1 MEVVRIV
8 GTAAA
13 AGLAGA
19 AVRRRVAGVRQVRRS
34 VAEYREH
41 WRTLAES
48 HDPDGGE
55 LRYVALGDSAAQGVG
70 ASTPEAGYVAV
81 VARSLAGRTGQQVA
95 LYNLSVSGAKA
106 RDVLEDQLP
115 RLADLGFTPD
125 VLTLGIGGNDVVDRR
140 VSVRR
145 FLDTMTE
152 VLAELPPGSFVADPP
167 GFLVPP
173 FEARSDAMAA
183 GVRPLI
189 RDAGHHLVALHRA
202 TRSAGHLGW
211 VRNVAA
217 DAFHPNDRGY
227 AGWAAAFIEPLERAS
242 TATATTAPGTFFP

>member
-1 MEVVRIV
+1 MGIVRIV

-13 AGLAGA
+13 AGMATA
-19 AVRRRVAGVRQVRRS
+19 AVRRRLDGVKQVRSS
-34 VAEYREH
+34 VMEYREH
-41 WRTLAES
+41 WRALAES
-48 HDPDGGE
+48 HEPGGE
-55 LRYVALGDSAAQGVG
+55 ALRYVALGDSAAQGVG
-70 ASTPEAGYVAV
+70 ASSPEFGYVPV
-81 VARSLAGRTGQQVA
+81 VADAISEITGSEVA

-106 RDVLEDQLP
+106 TDVLTDQLP
-115 RLADLGFTPD
+115 RLASLGFTPD

-140 VSVRR
+140 ISVQA
-145 FLDTMTE
+145 FLDTMGE

-167 GFLVPP
+167 GFLIPP
-173 FEARSDAMAA
+173 FEARSDAMAL

-189 RDAGHHLVALHRA
+189 REAGHHLVALHRA

-227 AGWAAAFIEPLERAS
+227 AGWAAAFIEAVESVPELR
-242 TATATTAPGTFFP
+242 

>member
-1 MEVVRIV
+1 MGIVRIV

-13 AGLAGA
+13 AGMATA
-19 AVRRRVAGVRQVRRS
+19 AVRRRLDGVRQVRRS

-41 WRTLAES
+41 WRALAAS
-48 HDPDGGE
+48 HDPADDVV
-55 LRYVALGDSAAQGVG
+55 RYVALGDSAAQGVG
-70 ASTPEAGYVAV
+70 ASSPETGYVPV
-81 VARSLAGRTGQQVA
+81 VADAVAALTGRDVA

-106 RDVLEDQLP
+106 TDVLADQLP
-115 RLADLGFTPD
+115 RLADLGFAPD
-125 VLTLGIGGNDVVDRR
+125 LLTLGIGGNDVVDRR
-140 VSVRR
+140 ISVQD
-145 FLDTMTE
+145 FLDTMAE

-167 GFLVPP
+167 GFLIPP
-173 FEARSDAMAA
+173 FEARSDAMAV

-227 AGWAAAFIEPLERAS
+227 AGWAGAFIEAVEAAHSRP
-242 TATATTAPGTFFP
+242 

>member
-1 MEVVRIV
+1 MGIVRIV

-13 AGLAGA
+13 AGVATA
-19 AVRRRVAGVRQVRRS
+19 AVRRRVDGVKQVRKS

-48 HDPDGGE
+48 HDPDGTA
-55 LRYVALGDSAAQGVG
+55 LRYVALGDSAAQAVG
-70 ASTPEAGYVAV
+70 ASSPAAGYVTAV
-81 VARSLAGRTGQQVA
+81 AQHVSGLTGRDVA
-95 LYNLSVSGAKA
+95 LFNLSVSGARA
-106 RDVLEDQLP
+106 TDVLEDQLP
-115 RLADLGFTPD
+115 RLAALGFTPD
-125 VLTLGIGGNDVVDRR
+125 VLTLGIGGNDIVDRR
-140 VSVRR
+140 ISVQR
-145 FLDTMTE
+145 FLETMAE

-167 GFLVPP
+167 GFLIPP
-173 FEARSDAMAA
+173 FEARSDAMAL

-189 RDAGHHLVALHRA
+189 RDAGHQLVALHRA

-227 AGWAAAFIEPLERAS
+227 AGWAAAFTEALGGVNLAPTHGLAS
-242 TATATTAPGTFFP
+242 